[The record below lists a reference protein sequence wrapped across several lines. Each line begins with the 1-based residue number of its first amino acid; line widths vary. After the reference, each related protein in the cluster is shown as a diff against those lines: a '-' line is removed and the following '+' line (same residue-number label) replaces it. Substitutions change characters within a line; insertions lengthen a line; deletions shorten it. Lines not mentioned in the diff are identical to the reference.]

1 MGVCQ
6 DCVNEHAWVSA
17 QNQEKGGQMLSEDCA
32 LTPALQLTAQNLL
45 TTSGP
50 ISLDS
55 IFSLLTSLSCSQV

>member
-6 DCVNEHAWVSA
+6 DCVSEHAWVRA
-17 QNQEKGGQMLSEDCA
+17 QNQAKGGQMSEDCA